1 MVFGQVVIGP
11 PGLGKTTYCNG
22 MSELLQLIGRKVVVV
37 NLDHSTD
44 ALLYPM
50 SYVEVQSRFGDFE
63 MVDAGPVTLLQ
74 WIQWSL
80 QRLLMIHSKLCEFSR
95 YEGF

>member
-74 WIQWSL
+74 DDIIVDPVESPEIVDDPFQT
-80 QRLLMIHSKLCEFSR
+80 M
-95 YEGF
+95 

>member
-1 MVFGQVVIGP
+1 MCACRISVLNPDAI
-11 PGLGKTTYCNG
+11 T
-22 MSELLQLIGRKVVVV
+22 LQRKVAVV

-63 MVDAGPVTLLQ
+63 MVDTGPSYTTSGTSIPMLG
-74 WIQWSL
+74 
-80 QRLLMIHSKLCEFSR
+80 LCISFA
-95 YEGF
+95 